1 MIKKLLLISALLLG
15 FAYQAQAQMQ
25 MPPIPVDTAVRVGQ
39 LPNGLTYYIRHNETP
54 KGQADFYIA
63 QKVGSILEEDNQ
75 RGLAHF
81 LEHMC
86 FNGTEN
92 FPGNEVID
100 WLESVG
106 VKFGR
111 NLNAYTSIDETV
123 YNISNVPV
131 DRTSV
136 QDSCLLILHDWADGL
151 LLDPEEIDKERGVI
165 HEEWR
170 SRNVGRQRI
179 MEEIMPLVYPNN
191 KYGQRLPIGTMEVVD
206 NFPPQDLRDYYEK
219 WYRPDQQGIIV
230 VGDIDPDYIEAKI
243 IEYFA
248 PIKMP
253 ENAAER
259 YYVPVEDNAGTIYAI
274 GKDTEMDFPIE
285 QLIIKQDVIPT
296 EMKGTMMYLM
306 VDYIEDMIN
315 QMFNQRLNELSQ
327 DPECPFA
334 QAGAMYGNFYLAK
347 TKDGLTLAVMPKG
360 DEYIPGMEAAYREL
374 LRASRGGF
382 TVGEYERA
390 KAEYLSQLEKRYNGR
405 DKQQNVAYV
414 QQYVRNFIDNEP
426 MPSIED
432 EYEIMNQLVPMIPV
446 EAINQ
451 TLAEMVTPDNRV
463 MMVFAVDKEGMSVPT
478 AEEFEAMFAKVNAE
492 DIEPYRDEMKEEP
505 LIPNLPAPG
514 KVVSTQDL
522 PSWGA
527 TELTLSN
534 GVKVVVKN
542 TDFKKD
548 EIRFMAV
555 AKGGTS
561 TIADENANELIFL
574 EYVLSQHGLGD
585 YTVTDMQKYLQGK
598 QAHVDISL
606 GNYTRDL
613 SGTTT
618 VKDLPTLMEL
628 IYASMTEFNL
638 NEADFTALQNM
649 IRGQIANQESTPDFA
664 LSKRLMEAIFASPA
678 NQMLTTQVIDNV
690 SREKSIELVKSQLTN
705 AADFTFYF
713 VGDVT
718 VDQITPLAEQ
728 YLATLPA
735 DAATA
740 SQGWTT
746 NLSREVKG
754 GTDTTEFAQAMQT
767 PQTTCVMF
775 ITATEPYNTKNDYV
789 VSAVGQVLSN
799 RLLKKIRE
807 EMGAVYSIGAAASLG
822 FTSKNNATIQTY
834 FPMKPELKDQVLTEI
849 DNILNAMCS
858 DITAEELN
866 PVKEYMV
873 KNINAA
879 LDQNYNWIDAMTEET
894 LSGVDTWHD
903 ALEVVNSITIEDV
916 QNMLKD
922 ILSQGNRQ
930 TILMDPA
937 E

>member
-1 MIKKLLLISALLLG
+1 MIKKLLLISALLFG
-15 FAYQAQAQMQ
+15 FAFQASAQQ
-25 MPPIPVDTAVRVGQ
+25 MPPIPVDSAVRIGK

-63 QKVGSILEEDNQ
+63 QKVGSILEDDNQ

-92 FPGNEVID
+92 FPGNQVID

-170 SRNVGRQRI
+170 SRNVGQQRI
-179 MEEIMPLVYPNN
+179 MEDILPTMYPNN

-206 NFPPQDLRDYYEK
+206 NFPYQALRDYYEK

-230 VGDIDPDYIEAKI
+230 VGDIDVDYIEGKI
-243 IEYFA
+243 KEYFS
-248 PIKMP
+248 PIQMP
-253 ENAAER
+253 ENPAER
-259 YYVPVEDNAGTIYAI
+259 VYIPVEDTPGTIYAI
-274 GKDTEMDFPIE
+274 GKDAELEFPVE
-285 QLIIKQDVIPT
+285 QLIIKQDPIPD
-296 EMKGTMMYLM
+296 EMKESMMYIM
-306 VDYIEDMIN
+306 IDYMIDMIN
-315 QMFNQRLNELSQ
+315 QMLNQRFQELAL
-327 DPECPFA
+327 DPNCPFS
-334 QAGAMYGNFYLAK
+334 QAGAGYGKFYVAK
-347 TKDGLTLAVMPKG
+347 TKDGLNVVVLPKG
-360 DEYIPGMEAAYREL
+360 DDYVEGMEAAYREL

-382 TVGEYERA
+382 TVGEYDRA
-390 KAEYLSQLEKRYNGR
+390 KAEYLSRLEKQYNGR
-405 DKQQNVAYV
+405 DKQQNITYV
-414 QQYVRNFIDNEP
+414 NQYKYNFLDHEP
-426 MPSIED
+426 IPSIED
-432 EYEIMNQLVPMIPV
+432 RYQIMNQIIPMIPV

-451 TLAEMVTPDNRV
+451 TLAEMVTPENRV
-463 MMVFAVDKEGMSVPT
+463 MMVMAVDKEGMKVPT
-478 AEEFEAMFAKVNAE
+478 AEEFEAMFAKVDAE
-492 DIEPYRDEMKEEP
+492 DIEPYKDEMKEEP

-514 KVVSTQDL
+514 KVVGTQEL
-522 PSWGA
+522 PIWGA

-534 GVKVVVKN
+534 GVKVIVKN

-561 TIADENANELIFL
+561 TIADERANELMFL
-574 EYVLSQHGLGD
+574 SSMLEQHGLGD
-585 YTVTDMQKYLQGK
+585 YTVTDLQKYLQGK
-598 QAHVDISL
+598 QAYVGYDF
-606 GNYTRDL
+606 GNYTREL
-613 SGTTT
+613 KGSTT

-628 IYASMTEFNL
+628 IYASMTEYNIT
-638 NEADFTALQNM
+638 EEDFGALQNIVKGM
-649 IRGQIANQESTPDFA
+649 LANQESTPDFA
-664 LSKRLMEAIFASPA
+664 FSKRMMEVLFASPA
-678 NQMLTTQVIDNV
+678 NQMLTTNIIDNV
-690 SREKSIELVKSQLTN
+690 NREKAIELIRSQLTN

-740 SQGWTT
+740 TKGWDY
-746 NLSREVKG
+746 NLAREPKT
-754 GTDTTEFAQAMQT
+754 GTDTTEWAQAMQT
-767 PQTTCVMF
+767 PQTTCVIF
-775 ITATEPYNTKNDYV
+775 ITATEPYTTKNDYV
-789 VSAVGQVLSN
+789 VSAIGQVMSN

-807 EMGAVYSIGAAASLG
+807 EMGAVYSIGASSRLG
-822 FTSKNNATIQTY
+822 YTSKNNATIQTY
-834 FPMKPELKDQVLTEI
+834 FPMKPEMKEQVLAEI
-849 DNILNAMCS
+849 DTILNNMCNE
-858 DITAEELN
+858 ITAEELN

-879 LDQNYNWIDAMTEET
+879 LDQNYNWIDAMTDEAI
-894 LSGVDTWHD
+894 SGVDSWHD
-903 ALEVVNSITIEDV
+903 ALDAVNSITTEDV